1 MKKNLFFLFILFF
14 LLPINNANGEELNKH
29 SRVSLRILE
38 TTDIHSHIL
47 DYDYEKNKRTI
58 EFGLNRTVSLI
69 QQAKKDQDNTL
80 LFDVGDVIKG
90 NALADYVASSN
101 VLYYSDIH
109 PAYKS
114 MNLLKYDAAT
124 VGNHEFNYG
133 LDFLLKS
140 IQGADFPFVNA
151 NIYVDDQNDYEQDD
165 IHFFSPYI
173 ILNKEVTTIDGK
185 KKMLKV
191 GVLGLI
197 TPITAEW
204 DKEHLA
210 NKVKIKNMQETAKE
224 VVPKMKEDGADIIIA
239 LVHAGLHTDN
249 DLKDKKGNN
258 VKDVSKVAGIDVI
271 LYGHSHSLF
280 PKKGEKSTSQV
291 QHHSGKING
300 KPAVQAGYWGNHLGI
315 IDLTLEQKG
324 GNWTLIDSK
333 SLAKPIIRIIKGKK
347 VPIVSP
353 YQPIEYMMRQYHQD
367 TIDFTEKN
375 KKQKE
380 HR

>member
-1 MKKNLFFLFILFF
+1 MCVMIIIIL
-14 LLPINNANGEELNKH
+14 LVPINNGYGKELNQ
-29 SRVSLRILE
+29 SFQASLRILE
-38 TTDIHSHIL
+38 TTDIHAHIL
-47 DYDYEKNKRTI
+47 EYDYEKKRRTI
-58 EFGLNRTVSLI
+58 EYGLDRTASLI
-69 QQAKKDQDNTL
+69 QQARKDQDNTL

-90 NALADYVASSN
+90 NALADYVASSH
-101 VLYYSDIH
+101 VLYYTDIH

-140 IQGADFPFVNA
+140 IKGADFPFVNA

-173 ILNKEVTTIDGK
+173 IIDKEVTTKDGQK
-185 KKMLKV
+185 RKLKV

-204 DKEHLA
+204 DKEHLKH
-210 NKVKIKNMQETAKE
+210 KVKIKNMQETAKE
-224 VVPKMKEDGADIIIA
+224 IVPKMKKEGADIIIA
-239 LVHAGLHTDN
+239 LVHAGLQSDN
-249 DLKDKKGNN
+249 GLKEKKGNN
-258 VKDVSKVAGIDVI
+258 VKDVSKVDGIDVI

-280 PKKGEKSTSQV
+280 PKKGEKSYLYV
-291 QHHSGKING
+291 QHDTGKING
-300 KPAVQAGYWGNHLGI
+300 KPAVQAGFWGNHLGI
-315 IDLTLEQKG
+315 IDLTLEQKDG
-324 GNWTLIDSK
+324 KWRIIESK

-353 YQPIEYMMRQYHQD
+353 YQPIEYLMKTYHQE
-367 TIDFTEKN
+367 TLDFLEKN
-375 KKQKE
+375 NQK
-380 HR
+380 HK